1 MADMQVYSGPQ
12 SRRTPTAAP
21 ADKWPVPVAPLI
33 GRSASGKVILID
45 GQQRIKA
52 LTVAVKGI
60 GRENRP
66 PS

>member
-1 MADMQVYSGPQ
+1 MAVQ
-12 SRRTPTAAP
+12 